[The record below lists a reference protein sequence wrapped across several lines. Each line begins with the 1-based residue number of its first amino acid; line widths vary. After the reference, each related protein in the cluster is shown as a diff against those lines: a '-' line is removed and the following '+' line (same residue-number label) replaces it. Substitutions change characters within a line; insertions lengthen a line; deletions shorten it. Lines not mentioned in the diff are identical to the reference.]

1 MLIRASTSNMARSR
15 VPLYLW
21 PILVYFPIS
30 YNFCI
35 SPSLVPKLGI
45 YNSPQLFTEDTSTQT
60 LLGLKNHLKNFYFSK
75 ERFCSKWIYDVYEY
89 WLILMYCL
97 DGKMQHCE
105 KFLQIVQTWLGGNDK
120 SRILFPD
127 CVGMGEEYL
136 QNTCEFGRKL
146 HIHTLYCG
154 LEFSWVPNT
163 AFWEAKYPHHRP
175 SNQEIRNV
183 YSRKGLNQLVLLVGT
198 LASILGF

>member
-1 MLIRASTSNMARSR
+1 
-15 VPLYLW
+15 
-21 PILVYFPIS
+21 
-30 YNFCI
+30 
-35 SPSLVPKLGI
+35 
-45 YNSPQLFTEDTSTQT
+45 
-60 LLGLKNHLKNFYFSK
+60 
-75 ERFCSKWIYDVYEY
+75 
-89 WLILMYCL
+89 MYCL
-97 DGKMQHCE
+97 DGKMQHCV

-163 AFWEAKYPHHRP
+163 AFWEARYPHHRP

-198 LASILGF
+198 LASILGFYYLIFFLLVLMFFIFILMIPTTFTSFDIMRLLRFFTLTFLHIVLLTWRFYILPYYFTEAVLEF